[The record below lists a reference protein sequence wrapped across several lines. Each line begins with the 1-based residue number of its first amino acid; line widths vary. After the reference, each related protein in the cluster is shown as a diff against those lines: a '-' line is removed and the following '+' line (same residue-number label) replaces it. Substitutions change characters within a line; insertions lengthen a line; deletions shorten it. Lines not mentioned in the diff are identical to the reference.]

1 MLSILHLADLHLG
14 AAYSF
19 LSSEKSEKVKESQ
32 FAALKQA
39 IDYANEQEVNAILIA
54 GDLFDQPIPQ
64 SEVVHRTFSILSKAN
79 CCVLISP
86 GNHDY
91 LCAQSPYL
99 TVKRPD
105 CVYVFSSPTLTPFPI
120 GDIGVVWGAAFCDQS
135 ASIPLDVDLIPDKYN
150 LLLVHSD
157 LNTKSSYNPLS
168 SIDFKTSGFDYAA
181 LGHNHTYSG
190 MHRAGKT
197 IYACPG
203 SPCSTGADDTGK
215 KGFLF
220 GQIGEQTKFRFIP
233 SVGME
238 FHQLKIDFTSL
249 MSDRMLQQ
257 VLTPMIPKNHANSCA
272 TLELTG
278 ERCYNPNLAA
288 LESLLNQIFLNA
300 VIIDNTSEKKSIW
313 RYSKDDDLRGHVSRK
328 YHELL
333 NNAKDEQE
341 RNTIMLSLRYALAAL
356 NGEALPAFDDKE

>member
-19 LSSEKSEKVKESQ
+19 LSPEKAQIAKESQ

-39 IDYANEQEVNAILIA
+39 VDYANEQNVNAILIA
-54 GDLFDQPIPQ
+54 GDLFDQPVPPSDI
-64 SEVVHRTFSILSKAN
+64 VHRAFSILSKSN

-91 LCAQSPYL
+91 LCANSPYL
-99 TVKRPD
+99 TAKRPD

-120 GDIGVVWGAAFCDQS
+120 GNIGVVWGAAFCDQS
-135 ASIPLDVDLIPDKYN
+135 ASISLNVELAENKYN

-157 LNTKSSYNPLS
+157 LKTKSGYNPLS
-168 SIDFKTSGFDYAA
+168 SNDFKNSGFDYAA
-181 LGHNHTYSG
+181 IGHNHTYSG

-203 SPCSTGADDTGK
+203 SPCTTGSDDIGK
-215 KGFLF
+215 KGFLL

-238 FHQLKIDFTSL
+238 FHKLKIDFTSL

-257 VLTPMIPKNHANSCA
+257 TLTPMIPKNHANSCVI
-272 TLELTG
+272 LELTG
-278 ERCYNPNLAA
+278 ERCYDPNLTA
-288 LESLLNQIFLNA
+288 LEGVLNKIFLNA
-300 VIIDNTSEKKSIW
+300 VIVDNTSERKSIW
-313 RYSKDDDLRGHVSRK
+313 RYSQDDDLRGEVSKK

-333 NNAKDEQE
+333 NNAKDENE
-341 RNTIMLSLRYALAAL
+341 KNTIMLSLRYALAAL
-356 NGEALPAFDDKE
+356 NGESLPTFEDN

>member
-19 LSSEKSEKVKESQ
+19 LQSEKAEKVKESQ

-39 IDYANEQEVNAILIA
+39 VDYANEQKVHAILIA
-54 GDLFDQPIPQ
+54 GDLFDQPVPP
-64 SEVVHRTFSILSKAN
+64 SEVVHRTFSILSKSN

-91 LCAQSPYL
+91 LCANSPYL
-99 TVKRPD
+99 TSKRPD

-120 GDIGVVWGAAFCDQS
+120 GDVGVVWGAAFCDQS
-135 ASIPLDVDLIPDKYN
+135 ASIPLNVDLIEDKYN
-150 LLLVHSD
+150 ILLVHSD
-157 LNTKSSYNPLS
+157 LKTKSGYNPLS
-168 SIDFKTSGFDYAA
+168 SADFKESGFDYAA

-197 IYACPG
+197 IYACSG

-220 GQIGEQTKFRFIP
+220 GQICEETKFRFIP

-238 FHQLKIDFTSL
+238 FHKLQIDFTSL

-257 VLTPMIPKNHANSCA
+257 VLTPMIPKNHASSCA
-272 TLELTG
+272 ILELIG
-278 ERCYNPNLAA
+278 ERCYDPNLSA
-288 LESLLNQIFLNA
+288 LENVLNQIFLNA
-300 VIIDNTSEKKSIW
+300 VIVDNTSEKKSIW

-356 NGEALPAFDDKE
+356 NGEALPAFDDNI

>member
-19 LSSEKSEKVKESQ
+19 LSSEKAQIVRESQ
-32 FAALKQA
+32 FLALKQA
-39 IDYANEQEVNAILIA
+39 VDYANEQNVNAILIA
-54 GDLFDQPIPQ
+54 GDLFDNPTPQ
-64 SEVVHRTFSILSKAN
+64 SEIVHRTFSILSKSK

-99 TVKRPD
+99 TAKRPD
-105 CVYVFSSPTLTPFPI
+105 CVYVFSSATLTPFPI

-135 ASIPLDVDLIPDKYN
+135 ASISLNVDLIPDKYN
-150 LLLVHSD
+150 ILLVHSD
-157 LNTKSSYNPLS
+157 LKTKSSYNPLS
-168 SIDFKTSGFDYAA
+168 SADFKESGFDYAA

-197 IYACPG
+197 IYACSG
-203 SPCSTGADDTGK
+203 SPCSTGADDIGK

-238 FHQLKIDFTSL
+238 FHKLKIDFTSL

-272 TLELTG
+272 TIELVG
-278 ERCYNPNLAA
+278 ERCYNPNLVS
-288 LESLLNQIFLNA
+288 LENVLNQIFLNA
-300 VIIDNTSEKKSIW
+300 VIVDNTSEKKSIW

-341 RNTIMLSLRYALAAL
+341 KNTIMLSLRYALAAL
-356 NGEALPAFDDKE
+356 NGEALPAFEDN